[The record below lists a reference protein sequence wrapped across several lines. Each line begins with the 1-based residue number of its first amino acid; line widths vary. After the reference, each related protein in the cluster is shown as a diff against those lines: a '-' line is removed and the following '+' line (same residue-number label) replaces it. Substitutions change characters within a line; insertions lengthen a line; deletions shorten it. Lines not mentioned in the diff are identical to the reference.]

1 MADEP
6 TEPTEPTM
14 QACVVATSS
23 GSAAS
28 SPAPSSSSPVLGLVI
43 DRAADTVPV
52 FTMVGVSRRHARRGV
67 RLLGPR
73 PCGDALGGRGD
84 DGLDGR
90 DRPPRRPTRRRS
102 AGCCATRSKTI
113 GVALVLAVAAF
124 WIAGQFGEW
133 RLATA
138 IAVGVGLGLANHLVT
153 EYWLLR
159 IIANGE
165 QPTRATMMRSTLVR
179 LLVLTVVAVSLAVVW
194 WPDGIGLLLG
204 LAVFRLIALVM
215 TTIPLL
221 KELKSQ

>member
-1 MADEP
+1 MTDS
-6 TEPTEPTM
+6 T
-14 QACVVATSS
+14 VATPT
-23 GSAAS
+23 AT
-28 SPAPSSSSPVLGLVI
+28 P
-43 DRAADTVPV
+43 DRAS
-52 FTMVGVSRRHARRGV
+52 VGKV
-67 RLLGPR
+67 L
-73 PCGDALGGRGD
+73 
-84 DGLDGR
+84 R
-90 DRPPRRPTRRRS
+90 DQK
-102 AGCCATRSKTI
+102 KTI
-113 GVALVLAVAAF
+113 GVAFVLAVASF

-138 IAVGVGLGLANHLVT
+138 ISVGVGLGLVNHLVT